1 MTWLSTCSDEA
12 PVWPMAILLRQASCR
27 AHTEE
32 SDAEKETKEVQHTNT
47 MARGLRWIT
56 NASVRERPSTPKII
70 SPTYPTSLAKKNSH
84 LTGLRNQ
91 LLATFSTLFP
101 NVADSSNV

>member
-1 MTWLSTCSDEA
+1 
-12 PVWPMAILLRQASCR
+12 MAIDMFRRGTRLANGDPIASGELPGPHRRERRRNRGKRSATYEYNGTGVAMDHECR
-27 AHTEE
+27 CVGTLKHP
-32 SDAEKETKEVQHTNT
+32 QNN
-47 MARGLRWIT
+47 IT
-56 NASVRERPSTPKII
+56 NVSNLSRQKI
-70 SPTYPTSLAKKNSH
+70 SH

>member
-1 MTWLSTCSDEA
+1 
-12 PVWPMAILLRQASCR
+12 MAIDMFRRGTRLANGDPIASGELPGPHR
-27 AHTEE
+27 RER
-32 SDAEKETKEVQHTNT
+32 
-47 MARGLRWIT
+47 RGNKDKRSATYEYNGTGVRWIT
-56 NASVRERPSTPKII
+56 NAGVRERPSTPKII